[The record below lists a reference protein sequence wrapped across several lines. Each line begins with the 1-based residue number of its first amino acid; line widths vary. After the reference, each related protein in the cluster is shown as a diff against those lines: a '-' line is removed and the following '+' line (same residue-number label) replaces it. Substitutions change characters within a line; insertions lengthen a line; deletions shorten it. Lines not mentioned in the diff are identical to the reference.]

1 MTVGRDADFRTAVRV
16 ALVASTAPIS
26 MWQATEDKDVADWKK
41 VVGAVAPALASALGG
56 PLAGVAV
63 KAIAGK
69 LLGDENASEDEVAK
83 SVADLPPDAIVKLKE
98 AEQAFI
104 LALREA
110 DVKEEA
116 IHQQDRASAR
126 LRETALK
133 DFVPGGLAV
142 LIVTGF
148 GWTLH
153 HLVTS
158 TAAPPPDVR
167 DVLYMMLGALASALA
182 QVLAYYF
189 GSSSGSKAKTDA
201 LERVAKS

>member
-1 MTVGRDADFRTAVRV
+1 MAAN
-16 ALVASTAPIS
+16 
-26 MWQATEDKDVADWKK
+26 WKEI
-41 VVGAVAPALASALGG
+41 VGAVAPALATALGG

-69 LLGDENASEDEVAK
+69 ILGKPDATEKEVEQAI
-83 SVADLPPDAIVKLKE
+83 LGMPPDAVVKLKE
-98 AEQAFI
+98 AEQTFI
-104 LALREA
+104 LAMREA

-116 IHQQDRASAR
+116 VHQQDRASAR

-133 DFVPGGLAV
+133 DFVPGALAA
-142 LIVTGF
+142 LIVAGF

-158 TAAPPPDVR
+158 TTAPPPDTR

>member
-1 MTVGRDADFRTAVRV
+1 M
-16 ALVASTAPIS
+16 
-26 MWQATEDKDVADWKK
+26 ADWKK
-41 VVGAVAPALASALGG
+41 VVGAVAPALATALGG

-69 LLGDENASEDEVAK
+69 ILGDENASQSDVEKAVLG
-83 SVADLPPDAIVKLKE
+83 LPPEALVKLKE

-104 LALREA
+104 LAMREA

-116 IHQQDRASAR
+116 VHQADRASAR
-126 LRETALK
+126 LREVNLK
-133 DFVPGGLAV
+133 DFVPGALAFSV
-142 LIVTGF
+142 VTGF
-148 GWTLH
+148 GWTLYT
-153 HLVTS
+153 LVMAKT
-158 TAAPPPDVR
+158 APPTELR
-167 DVLYMMLGALASALA
+167 DVLYMLLGALTSALT